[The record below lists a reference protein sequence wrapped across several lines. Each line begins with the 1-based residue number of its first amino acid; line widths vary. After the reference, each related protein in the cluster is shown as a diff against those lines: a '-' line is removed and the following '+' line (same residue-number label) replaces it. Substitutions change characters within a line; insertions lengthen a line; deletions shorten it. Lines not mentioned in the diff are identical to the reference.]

1 MLDFSIQ
8 GIGWAYDEIRGS
20 REVVEMSVVDDG
32 VAKCCQISKHFCMA
46 QLWHE
51 AFTSYSLNETS
62 TRVGSVCII

>member
-1 MLDFSIQ
+1 MGCFHAR
-8 GIGWAYDEIRGS
+8 AYGEVRGS

-32 VAKCCQISKHFCMA
+32 VAKCCQRRFQISKHFCMA

-51 AFTSYSLNETS
+51 AFTYGLSETS